1 MSRAHRSQDT
11 DERRKELIWLS
22 LLIIGALALA
32 LFLVLYLGP
41 QPFRVY
47 DQHVLTL
54 GLISFLALSVTYLA
68 IRERE
73 QRMLNRSLLANLR
86 DAVEA
91 LNDRIKRL
99 NSLTATSTQLAGTLD
114 LDRISA
120 LVVEALVE
128 QVQASASSLV
138 LTDRA
143 TGRPIFARQSNA
155 GADGAGLDQEEF
167 LKAIAEQ
174 RKPLV
179 LPEQPRE
186 PGLSDH
192 LQAWQQV
199 RSRICAPL
207 TIDDLVAGALTA
219 QRDERFTS
227 EDLNLLTTLAN
238 MASKAIESAQAHQ
251 ELRGS
256 YLKTLRALS
265 RSLDARDNYTA
276 VHGEQVTHI
285 ALLIARRLG
294 VADSALEALA
304 DFGPLHDIGKIGLSD
319 EILNKRA
326 LLTEEESRLCQLH
339 VLIGEEIVRPLDPG
353 EDVLAMIRNHHERW
367 DGRGYPDRLRGEEIA
382 LLARIMA
389 VADAYHAIISDRP
402 YHAAAAPEVAIREL
416 RENASTQFDPA
427 VVEVAAAVI
436 REHAPDEAVTVSA

>member
-1 MSRAHRSQDT
+1 
-11 DERRKELIWLS
+11 
-22 LLIIGALALA
+22 
-32 LFLVLYLGP
+32 
-41 QPFRVY
+41 
-47 DQHVLTL
+47 
-54 GLISFLALSVTYLA
+54 
-68 IRERE
+68 
-73 QRMLNRSLLANLR
+73 
-86 DAVEA
+86 
-91 LNDRIKRL
+91 
-99 NSLTATSTQLAGTLD
+99 
-114 LDRISA
+114 
-120 LVVEALVE
+120 
-128 QVQASASSLV
+128 
-138 LTDRA
+138 
-143 TGRPIFARQSNA
+143 
-155 GADGAGLDQEEF
+155 
-167 LKAIAEQ
+167 
-174 RKPLV
+174 V

-186 PGLSDH
+186 PDLSDH
-192 LQAWQQV
+192 LQTWQQV

-367 DGRGYPDRLRGEEIA
+367 DGGGYPDGLSGDDIPTLPRVV
-382 LLARIMA
+382 A
-389 VADAYHAIISDRP
+389 VADAFHAMISHRP
-402 YHAAAAPEVAIREL
+402 YKPATIAFSAVREIKAL
-416 RENASTQFDPA
+416 AGAQFDPSA
-427 VVEVAAAVI
+427 VQALGELWDNGEVAKFNMRPADAGETADAL
-436 REHAPDEAVTVSA
+436 RHSLSLSAPPSFPD